1 MYDLTLMK
9 EHIDELNAL
18 VEKALTRNNEPAVML
33 QKESIAKRYNVS
45 KAYIDN
51 LMRKQIFQ
59 EEIHFSK
66 PSGNPLFYVEACD
79 KVMLP
84 KLAKSA

>member
-1 MYDLTLMK
+1 MYDLSLMK
-9 EHIDELNAL
+9 EHIDELSAL
-18 VEKALTRNNEPAVML
+18 IEKALKRNDEQTVML
-33 QKESIAKRYNVS
+33 QKENLAKRYNVS

-66 PSGNPLFYVEACD
+66 PSGNPLFCVEACD